1 MDLTLNELQTFG
13 AVADALLPSLPGPG
27 FFWTSSGSA
36 LVRNRLPTLFSG
48 LPNDRARNDLR
59 RLLRML
65 DTGIGGLL
73 LYGRPRRFADLALD
87 ERESVLRRM
96 ATSRSSLSRQAFQVL
111 KRLAGILAVTTAEG
125 ESFNPVWSDIGYPG
139 PFGPPPRVAKPLNPV
154 RITTPSVWQCDV
166 VVVGS
171 GDGGGA
177 AAGVLAAAG
186 LDVVVLEKGRY
197 LNASDFTHLESEAYR
212 DLYLDNQL
220 ASTADLGIGFFAG
233 SCLGG
238 GTVLGY
244 TTSFATPQHVR
255 KEWDRIAGFSGVFTG
270 SEYETALSAV
280 FARLRINTDHSKP
293 SPQEALMEAGL
304 RARGWHAAPTAR
316 NAVGCSQDEECGF
329 CTMGCR
335 RQARQSAQLT
345 WLQDAAEAG
354 TRIIVEAEVMKVV
367 TERGKAV
374 GVEALIRGIPLS
386 VRARAVVVACGTLH
400 TPALLK
406 RSGLGGPAAGRF
418 FRIHPTTAV
427 WGRFP
432 DREVRP
438 WSGTIQAMYSD
449 EFSALDGEGYGCT
462 YEEGPVHPVL
472 MVQAFGW
479 GGGRQYKEHL
489 LQYRHWSHIG
499 VRLRDR
505 DAGRVDVSRKGL
517 PVAHYSLSRRDQ
529 AHLRIGILRA
539 AEVLASAGA
548 EEVMTTTAVP
558 VTWRPASREPLESFM
573 RRVDTL
579 GYGPNQM
586 LYGSYHQ
593 MGTARMG
600 SDPKRSVVD
609 PENQAHGMSGLF
621 VMDASCFPTSSG
633 VNPHVSVG
641 AIAYRGAKAL
651 ARKLKV

>member
-1 MDLTLNELQTFG
+1 MDLILNELQTFG

-171 GDGGGA
+171 GAGGGA

-255 KEWDRIAGFSGVFTG
+255 EEWDRIAGFSGVFTG

-367 TERGKAV
+367 TERGRRWEWKPSFAASHSLFELARSSWHVARSTPPRCSNEAV
-374 GVEALIRGIPLS
+374 LE
-386 VRARAVVVACGTLH
+386 
-400 TPALLK
+400 
-406 RSGLGGPAAGRF
+406 
-418 FRIHPTTAV
+418 
-427 WGRFP
+427 
-432 DREVRP
+432 D
-438 WSGTIQAMYSD
+438 
-449 EFSALDGEGYGCT
+449 
-462 YEEGPVHPVL
+462 
-472 MVQAFGW
+472 
-479 GGGRQYKEHL
+479 L
-489 LQYRHWSHIG
+489 LQAGSSASIPRRRCGDASRIG
-499 VRLRDR
+499 KF
-505 DAGRVDVSRKGL
+505 GRGAAR
-517 PVAHYSLSRRDQ
+517 SRRC
-529 AHLRIGILRA
+529 IP
-539 AEVLASAGA
+539 
-548 EEVMTTTAVP
+548 M
-558 VTWRPASREPLESFM
+558 
-573 RRVDTL
+573 
-579 GYGPNQM
+579 N
-586 LYGSYHQ
+586 
-593 MGTARMG
+593 
-600 SDPKRSVVD
+600 
-609 PENQAHGMSGLF
+609 
-621 VMDASCFPTSSG
+621 FPTSTGKAMAARMRRARFTRSSWCRRLG
-633 VNPHVSVG
+633 GEAVGSTKSIYFSTVTGHISEYGSAIGTRAESTCPGKAFRWRTTASPG
-641 AIAYRGAKAL
+641 AIKPTCGSVSCGL
-651 ARKLKV
+651 RKCWPAPEQRKS